1 MWTVQVSVY
10 PSAPTFKPQMAKTFS
25 AFVFV
30 EFEVIT
36 FGCEITFIS
45 VESVVLVDLLVGQ
58 SKSKNIYLLEFYFE
72 EL

>member
-1 MWTVQVSVY
+1 
-10 PSAPTFKPQMAKTFS
+10 MAKRFS
-25 AFVFV
+25 AFFFV

-36 FGCEITFIS
+36 FGREITFIS
-45 VESVVLVDLLVGQ
+45 VESLVLVDLLVGQ